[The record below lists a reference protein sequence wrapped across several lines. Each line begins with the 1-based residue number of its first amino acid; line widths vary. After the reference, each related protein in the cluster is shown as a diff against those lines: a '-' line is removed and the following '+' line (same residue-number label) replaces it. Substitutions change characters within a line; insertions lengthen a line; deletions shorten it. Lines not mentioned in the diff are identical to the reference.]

1 MMTTRLAGGIG
12 AALAAALL
20 LASAATATD
29 ISAYTVGELL
39 GPCIVGDNDSREGAT
54 SEMEC
59 EQYIKGYTDA
69 YIQSGAAKAD
79 KVCLPDQNRDDEVR
93 WAFMKWA
100 HEHFSDRNKIKA
112 AEGVRSTL
120 KANFMCR

>member
-1 MMTTRLAGGIG
+1 MMTTRLSGGIG

-20 LASAATATD
+20 LASAAAATD

-59 EQYIKGYTDA
+59 EQYIKGFTDA

-112 AEGVRSTL
+112 ADGVRSTL
-120 KANFMCR
+120 KANFMCK